1 MATAIV
7 AHRMT
12 AVSDLSVNLEPICHA
27 MVVIVVPIPVFI
39 GRNRSTHRSTDTRP
53 DDRAL
58 ATTDFGAECATQ
70 GAANAATNRRIKRLI
85 IAGGSR
91 EAEQQAYREEQTL
104 ELHCRVSVTQ
114 DTARVSQ
121 MSPRKTGNQS
131 HSGRE
136 VIQKSERGRHRRLS
150 S

>member
-1 MATAIV
+1 MIV
-7 AHRMT
+7 IFSRFT
-12 AVSDLSVNLEPICHA
+12 GV
-27 MVVIVVPIPVFI
+27 I
-39 GRNRSTHRSTDTRP
+39 GRNRGAHGSTDTRT
-53 DDRAL
+53 DDRTF
-58 ATTDFGAECATQ
+58 ATTDFGTNRSTQ

-91 EAEQQAYREEQTL
+91 ETEQQAYREEQTL

-131 HSGRE
+131 HSDRE
-136 VIQKSERGRHRRLS
+136 VIQESERARRRRLS